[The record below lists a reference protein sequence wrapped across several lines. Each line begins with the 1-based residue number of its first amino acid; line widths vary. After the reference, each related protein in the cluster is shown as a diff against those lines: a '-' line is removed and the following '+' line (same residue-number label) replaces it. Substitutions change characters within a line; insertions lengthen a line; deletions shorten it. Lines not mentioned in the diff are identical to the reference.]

1 MDARQTC
8 RLFVTGTDTG
18 IGKTRA
24 TLALMEA
31 CKARGMTAAGMKP
44 VASGCE
50 KMESVL
56 TNRDAL
62 EIQACSTTRL
72 SYNAVN
78 PYAFA
83 PPIAPHIAAT
93 RAGTRID
100 PAVIEQAYATL
111 AAQHDC
117 VVVEG
122 VGGWR
127 VPLSAD
133 FSTVD
138 LVRLLRLPVVLVV
151 GLRLGC
157 INHALLSHECMQNDG
172 IQIAGWLANRLDPE
186 YGEVEETL
194 RLLEEKFPAPLL
206 GVLPYQVQ
214 PVAEDL
220 AASINIAQV
229 CR

>member
-1 MDARQTC
+1 
-8 RLFVTGTDTG
+8 
-18 IGKTRA
+18 
-24 TLALMEA
+24 MEA
-31 CKARGMTAAGMKP
+31 IKARGMTVAGMKP

-50 KMESVL
+50 KTKSVL
-56 TNRDAL
+56 TNQDAL
-62 EIQACSTTRL
+62 AIQAHSSGRL
-72 SYNAVN
+72 SYADVN

-83 PPIAPHIAAT
+83 PPIAPHIAAA
-93 RAGTRID
+93 RAGICID
-100 PAVIEQAYATL
+100 PVVIQKAYEIL
-111 AAQHDC
+111 AAAHDC

-122 VGGWR
+122 IGGWR

-172 IQIAGWLANRLDPE
+172 VQIAGWIASRLVPE
-186 YGEVEETL
+186 YGEAEETL
-194 RLLEEKFPAPLL
+194 QLLEQNFPAPLL
-206 GVLPYQVQ
+206 GVLPYQPR

-220 AASINIAQV
+220 AASINIAQI
-229 CR
+229 CS